1 MCTSKDST
9 TKVAGQKHPWVL
21 PNHSWGCSPCP
32 ATGVWVPPGASRGG
46 TVPAPRSPFVRCTPS
61 CCQQHV
67 VPVGTEN
74 NTIGPERAD
83 FASPGP
89 LKCRRPKPVPS
100 RRSETWHP
108 FRFAAP
114 CPSAQDSCWTL
125 LSTEFCSLSG
135 AARGGHKDLGS
146 GSSFDTAIL
155 PRPPWLNKQL
165 TKKWSLLYFLLRGKT
180 LHLGSN

>member
-1 MCTSKDST
+1 MVQPCPCAGGVLCTSKDST
-9 TKVAGQKHPWVL
+9 TKVSGQKHPWVL

-67 VPVGTEN
+67 APVGTEN

-114 CPSAQDSCWTL
+114 CPSAQGSCWDFAVNRVLFPFWGGTGGTQGPWKWQL
-125 LSTEFCSLSG
+125 L
-135 AARGGHKDLGS
+135 
-146 GSSFDTAIL
+146 
-155 PRPPWLNKQL
+155 
-165 TKKWSLLYFLLRGKT
+165 
-180 LHLGSN
+180 